1 MAINSTSRFMG
12 LFAGLTLVAM
22 SLTGCAPTST
32 TTADPKATPSVVRE
46 AAMTCPEKISDDNYI
61 EIRNNLNVDI
71 KFFSELSTGCTG
83 WSGVSNPTTYNGTV
97 VPSGGST
104 GDLRLEVSRAD
115 PRWSTTFMLMTG
127 NIITTIVLEYRTE
140 DGCSD
145 KGKICFPD
153 LYMWNGSRWTSGNA
167 SVTLNDIDGSGSGG
181 IVTYDGLGTLT
192 FTCKDKSACPSS

>member
-22 SLTGCAPTST
+22 SLTGCAPAS
-32 TTADPKATPSVVRE
+32 TTADPEATPSVVRE
-46 AAMTCPEKISDDNYI
+46 AAISCPEQNSDDHYI

-71 KFFSELSTGCTG
+71 KFFSELSSGCRN

-104 GDLRLEVSRAD
+104 GLLRLEHSGDA
-115 PRWSTTFMLMTG
+115 RWSTTFMLMTG
-127 NIITTIVLEYRTE
+127 NIITTINLEYYKQS
-140 DGCSD
+140 GCSD
-145 KGKICFPD
+145 QGKICHYY
-153 LYMWNGSRWTSGNA
+153 LRLWNGSSWSGGYA

-181 IVTYDGLGTLT
+181 IVSFDAFRTLT
-192 FTCKDKSACPSS
+192 FTCKDKSVCPSS